1 MQKTQNAETEKMT
14 ALFKFKRLRREDVQL
29 VGKWRCLPHVTRYMK
44 TDICPDLLEQIEW
57 FDRKP
62 HNFYWMIHF
71 GDKPI
76 GLINLAD
83 MQPQHRRTGFGFYI
97 GEQDHCHLGGMV
109 LPYFYN
115 YVFNT
120 TGFERIYAEV
130 FSSNLSVYHIHC
142 AHGYHVVGTYRD
154 HIYKNGESFD
164 VDLMTLDKKK
174 WLANSRY
181 SSFIAEFE

>member
-1 MQKTQNAETEKMT
+1 
-14 ALFKFKRLRREDVQL
+14 
-29 VGKWRCLPHVTRYMK
+29 MK

-62 HNFYWMIHF
+62 HNFYWVIHF

-97 GEQDHCHLGGMV
+97 GEHDRCHLGGMV

-115 YVFNT
+115 YVFNST
-120 TGFERIYAEV
+120 CFERIYAEV
-130 FSSNLSVYHIHC
+130 FGSNSGVYCIHMI
-142 AHGYHVVGTYRD
+142 HGFDVAGRFHN
-154 HIYKNGESFD
+154 HIYKNGIPHHVNVMVLE
-164 VDLMTLDKKK
+164 KQK

-181 SSFIAEFE
+181 STFTAEFE